1 MSEMKRDE
9 ALEKG
14 GRKSSHANIW
24 YIVGGATL
32 VLVAATLI
40 TSLHDIRRYLRIRSM

>member
-1 MSEMKRDE
+1 MKRDE
-9 ALEKG
+9 SLETG
-14 GRKSSHANIW
+14 GRKSSNANIW

-32 VLVAATLI
+32 LLLATTLV